1 MGLYDIINEMSER
14 QIVKSETGDQ
24 RINGLMVGIVA
35 RNYDKDMP
43 GRVCVTIPTRDE
55 SANELKWARMALN
68 SGGPKWGTY
77 FLPEI
82 GDQVLLGFEGGNI
95 ERPYVLGCLSKDND
109 SFLSGSAD
117 EHNQVKRIV
126 TKHGSTI
133 TFNDHK
139 EDEKGLKDSI
149 LVQTAEK
156 KHTVLLDNENS
167 LIRISDET
175 GSNIIEMTTA
185 EDHGT
190 LTIKV
195 TNNLSIKVGDTITLT
210 MNGDSGAV
218 KLEANQVNIETSKG
232 TTLKSDA
239 RIALEGAQM
248 ALSGSSSFTAE
259 SGGSTKIDGKV
270 IKIG

>member
-1 MGLYDIINEMSER
+1 MSLYDVINEMSDR
-14 QIVKSETGDQ
+14 QSQKSETGDQ
-24 RINGLMVGIVA
+24 RIYGLMVGIVA
-35 RNYDKDMP
+35 RNYDQDMP

-68 SGGPKWGTY
+68 SGGPQWGTY
-77 FLPEI
+77 FLPEV

-109 SFLSGSAD
+109 PFLNGSVD
-117 EHNQVKRIV
+117 EENQIKRIV

-133 TFNDHK
+133 TFHDHK
-139 EDEKGLKDSI
+139 DDEDGLKDSI

-167 LIRISDET
+167 LIRISDEK
-175 GSNIIEMTTA
+175 GDNIIEMTTL
-185 EDHGT
+185 EDRGT

-239 RIALEGAQM
+239 RIAMEGAQM

-259 SGGSTKIDGKV
+259 SGGSTKIDGKI